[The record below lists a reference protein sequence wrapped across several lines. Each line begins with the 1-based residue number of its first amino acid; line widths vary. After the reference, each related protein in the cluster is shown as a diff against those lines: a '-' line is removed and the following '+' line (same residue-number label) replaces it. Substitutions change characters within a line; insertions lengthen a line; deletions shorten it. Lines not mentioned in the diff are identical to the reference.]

1 MSECGK
7 RFIARTTLRTIGQ
20 YYQMLNPNAKLS
32 LIAWNDEVRQLP
44 WSYDSDLPEELMN
57 CSGSSNVG
65 ALIDVLGNSG
75 NEPVIILSDGYWN
88 DSAGQFDK
96 WASSF
101 RENDFRVVLLGADA
115 NLKSAKKFA
124 YAAEHLLSALE
135 EFGE

>member
-1 MSECGK
+1 
-7 RFIARTTLRTIGQ
+7 
-20 YYQMLNPNAKLS
+20 MLFRS
-32 LIAWNDEVRQLP
+32 WNDEVRQLP